1 MVTLPLAQRDSE
13 TADARVADSLKNI
26 LNSGKFAVT
35 CELGPPQG
43 STLAPLIE
51 KAAMVK
57 GFVDAVNLTDCTGA
71 MVRLSSLASSLAVM
85 KAGIEPIMQITLRDR
100 NRIGIQSDL
109 LGASALGI
117 HNILCLYGDLPSAG
131 NEKEAKPVYDIS
143 TETLISGIRKMRDE
157 SLLLG
162 GGKISTPPE
171 FFIGAAASPTNE
183 ETEKR
188 VEKVRRKV
196 DAGAEFIQT
205 QPVFDTGLFEEFMRD
220 MNSSGISQRCHIIA
234 GIMPVKSMKMARHLR
249 DQVHGVTVTEEVVT
263 RMENAVSP
271 EQEGIRIALE
281 TVEELKKIQGLAGIH
296 IMTVSWEQIIPKIV
310 EEAGLSPRTAIQ

>member
-1 MVTLPLAQRDSE
+1 MVMLPLTKHDSE
-13 TADARVADSLKNI
+13 TAGIRVVDSLKNV
-26 LNSGKFAVT
+26 LQSGRFAVT

-43 STLAPLIE
+43 STLAPLVE
-51 KAAMVK
+51 KAAMVR

-71 MVRLSSLASSLAVM
+71 MVRLSSLAASLAVM
-85 KAGIEPIMQITLRDR
+85 SAGIEPIMQITLRDR

-117 HNILCLYGDLPSAG
+117 HNILCLYGDMPSAG
-131 NEKEAKPVYDIS
+131 NEKEAKPVYDIN

-162 GGKISTPPE
+162 GGKISVPPE
-171 FFIGAAASPTNE
+171 FFIGAAASPAHE
-183 ETEKR
+183 ESEKR
-188 VEKVRRKV
+188 IEKVKRKV

-205 QPVFDTGLFEEFMRD
+205 QPVFDPGLFEEFMRD
-220 MNSSGISQRCHIIA
+220 MNSSGISQECRIIA
-234 GIMPVKSMKMARHLR
+234 GIMPVKSLKMARHLR
-249 DQVHGVTVTEEVVT
+249 DQVHGITVTEEVVT
-263 RMENAVSP
+263 RMDRAVSQ

-281 TVEELKKIQGLAGIH
+281 TVEALKKIRGLAGIH

-310 EEAGLSPRTAIQ
+310 EEAGLAPRAAIR